1 MKNCDLLKVISVATV
16 WPLFAECGVW
26 NYRPYEY
33 EAWTLKQMLAEHD
46 RGVLQVSY
54 HGTYLT
60 LTNEPAAFYS
70 ETPVAGC
77 EPIPGSPGI
86 PPHRRPRPEVV
97 MTPTLKNGIYD
108 LGHEDIGY
116 VRVSSYMRPTL
127 FVGESLAEVNSSD
140 YGGFEQS
147 TLMVPDG
154 PGRWRSDIPLAGR
167 YLRFQTKVDSVRFGS
182 QVDWSLKPAVR
193 FSLDDKRLEGI
204 WNAGVETLRLCMRT
218 LMVDAIKRDRLP
230 WSADMVVGLL
240 ANADSFRYPEPIKR
254 TLAALGSADPAQGGH
269 VNGVAAYSAW
279 WVVGQDLLQRKFG
292 EPDYLKLHYPRI
304 VARMDEMETH
314 CDERGFMTKNL
325 GWNFMDWTD
334 DAGGKVR
341 SEVSLQ
347 CIYYWALQSA
357 VHLATL
363 SGDAEHAQAWS
374 ERAAKLR
381 ANIHR
386 AGMDGTRHA
395 RILAIVSGAYEGP
408 DAEKLARE
416 LAEGD
421 FEPTK
426 TPYMATFE
434 VMALARGGQ
443 MKAAWRKFESVWGAM
458 YDAGERTCWEWWDP
472 SKTGDA
478 RYLFYRRPFGNA
490 LCHQWSSGV
499 VHLLS
504 SVLK

>member
-1 MKNCDLLKVISVATV
+1 MTDMKRHLSVSLLAISSIVSCAFNVNAQESNDKVEGISVENSQNVFDGQPHKLTITKTEAAEGVELSYSLLGENGFENAAENPEFIEAGTYNLQVRATKEGLDTLILNGSV
-16 WPLFAECGVW
+16 TIDKRPVSITAEPNKCVMAFLCDYLRIPLEERHQATEHIGQLQRNQEKPVEDFAPLLSPLERPEYLHYRGMSDKTINDPLFQGKVG
-26 NYRPYEY
+26 N
-33 EAWTLKQMLAEHD
+33 
-46 RGVLQVSY
+46 V
-54 HGTYLT
+54 
-60 LTNEPAAFYS
+60 
-70 ETPVAGC
+70 
-77 EPIPGSPGI
+77 
-86 PPHRRPRPEVV
+86 
-97 MTPTLKNGIYD
+97 NGIA
-108 LGHEDIGY
+108 
-116 VRVSSYMRPTL
+116 S
-127 FVGESLAEVNSSD
+127 
-140 YGGFEQS
+140 
-147 TLMVPDG
+147 
-154 PGRWRSDIPLAGR
+154 
-167 YLRFQTKVDSVRFGS
+167 
-182 QVDWSLKPAVR
+182 
-193 FSLDDKRLEGI
+193 FS
-204 WNAGVETLRLCMRT
+204 M
-218 LMVDAIKRDRLP
+218 
-230 WSADMVVGLL
+230 
-240 ANADSFRYPEPIKR
+240 
-254 TLAALGSADPAQGGH
+254 
-269 VNGVAAYSAW
+269 W
-279 WVVGQDLLQRKFG
+279 WVIAHDLLQRYFAEG
-292 EPDYLKLHYPRI
+292 DFLKLHYPRI

-314 CDERGFMTKNL
+314 CDERGFLTKNL

-363 SGDAEHAQAWS
+363 SDDAQHAQAWS
-374 ERAAKLR
+374 GRAAKLR
-381 ANIHR
+381 ANIRR

-472 SKTGDA
+472 SKSGDA